1 MNRPLEIQEGV
12 LNPGALRATCTPN
25 VRDEYKT
32 APQAKKKLQV
42 QYKKQSFYTK
52 PLSES
57 FFAEQKRENGAAG
70 KIFFKVQPWAARNY
84 FSFSFLSAVRAC
96 PSAPTQCTLLPPW
109 WRALAALQ
117 EARFPRRLQSH
128 APYCI
133 IIYSVVREVKGRDR
147 RKRGGDFFC
156 SLWLGT
162 ALPGQSASYSQP
174 HGAGPTPQTFSR
186 KINFPRIKSL
196 EKIIFPPCKILRKN
210 KIKSKSGPGHP
221 L

>member
-1 MNRPLEIQEGV
+1 MQLLHHKATQRILFC
-12 LNPGALRATCTPN
+12 RA
-25 VRDEYKT
+25 
-32 APQAKKKLQV
+32 
-42 QYKKQSFYTK
+42 
-52 PLSES
+52 
-57 FFAEQKRENGAAG
+57 KRENGAAG
-70 KIFFKVQPWAARNY
+70 KFFFKVQPWAARNY

-133 IIYSVVREVKGRDR
+133 IIYSVVREVKGTRPKEAGWR
-147 RKRGGDFFC
+147 LFLFIMAWYRTPRAECELFSATRGPARPPRLFPLRKT
-156 SLWLGT
+156 L
-162 ALPGQSASYSQP
+162 
-174 HGAGPTPQTFSR
+174 R

>member
-32 APQAKKKLQV
+32 APQAKKN
-42 QYKKQSFYTK
+42 YRYSIKKRSFYTK

-174 HGAGPTPQTFSR
+174 HGARPDPRLFPLRKTLR
-186 KINFPRIKSL
+186 KINFIPRNKVPQAKL
-196 EKIIFPPCKILRKN
+196 LRRQ
-210 KIKSKSGPGHP
+210 GR
-221 L
+221 

>member
-1 MNRPLEIQEGV
+1 MQLY
-12 LNPGALRATCTPN
+12 T
-25 VRDEYKT
+25 
-32 APQAKKKLQV
+32 
-42 QYKKQSFYTK
+42 TK

-70 KIFFKVQPWAARNY
+70 KFFCKVQPWAARNY

-133 IIYSVVREVKGRDR
+133 IIYSVMREVKGTRPKEAGWR
-147 RKRGGDFFC
+147 LFFVHYGLVPH
-156 SLWLGT
+156 S
-162 ALPGQSASYSQP
+162 PGRVRVILSHTGP
-174 HGAGPTPQTFSR
+174 GPTPQTF
-186 KINFPRIKSL
+186 
-196 EKIIFPPCKILRKN
+196 PPKN
-210 KIKSKSGPGHP
+210 NP
-221 L
+221 